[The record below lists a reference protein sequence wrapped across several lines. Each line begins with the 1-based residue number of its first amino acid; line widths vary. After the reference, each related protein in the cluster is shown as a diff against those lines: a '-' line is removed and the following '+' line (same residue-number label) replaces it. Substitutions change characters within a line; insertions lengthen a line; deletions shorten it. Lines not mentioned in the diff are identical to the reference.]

1 MLYRAAVLAFLLT
14 VFSAPAFCQSVVR
27 LVIKDGEFG
36 HYLSHRGAISRVP
49 EGRVVSVS
57 FRYAD
62 YDFRHPHLIADRFCV
77 NGRFIRWGSAQHP
90 LAGPIDLVC
99 IKGSQTRTTQMGSV
113 GN

>member
-1 MLYRAAVLAFLLT
+1 MYRAAVLTFLLT
-14 VFSAPAFCQSVVR
+14 VFSAPAFCQPVVR
-27 LVIKDGEFG
+27 LVITDGEFG
-36 HYLSHRGAISRVP
+36 RYLSHRGAISQVP
-49 EGRVVSVS
+49 EGSVVSVS

>member
-1 MLYRAAVLAFLLT
+1 MYRAAVLAFLLT